1 MEQSG
6 ENLKRVQ
13 DPQIFNLSYLVLAV
27 LILLTIGI
35 TYNFYKSAQTKD
47 SIRFNNQVN
56 RLNSSIE
63 NKINLYVALI
73 KGSRGFIEATPELSR
88 QKFADYIERLDLQNK
103 YTGIQGIGFSKIVK
117 PSERAALIEKM
128 QSEGFPDFKIHP
140 DFERDSYQTVIF
152 LEPLNAVNRAAIGF
166 DMSTEPVRRDAMEQA
181 RNTSNA
187 AASAQVKLTQE
198 TGEIQTGFFIYL
210 PVYAKSEKSEIPDI
224 QEKGNENLVGFVY
237 SPIRSDHFLN
247 EIYQNTPDRDINIK
261 IYDGET
267 NPSNLLAQTEN
278 KNLKKIDFADIG
290 SVDFDNITDEKY
302 QTHNELNVAGR
313 TWIIEYNALPS
324 FMEQSSVS
332 WTPLILLCGFAFS
345 FMLFGM
351 TYWEAAA
358 RAQVEKTAAELLV
371 VQKQREVLLVNER
384 EARLAAEQSNATKDE
399 FIAIVSHE
407 LKTPL
412 NAIAGWARILKNK
425 EIPGNTRELALRK
438 IDKNL
443 RAQASL
449 VEQLLS
455 YSDIISGKTNVQ
467 KEKFDFSE
475 VFDEVYESVKPLANE
490 KNIELSKM
498 NESNDSIIFGDKE
511 KLKIVFH
518 NLLTNAVKFT
528 QNGGRVEAALSRV
541 NEEIQLTVKD
551 NGRGIGGDFLPF
563 VFERYKQADNPN
575 TRDYGGLGLGLTIS
589 KHIVALHQGKITAQS
604 AGKGKGAVFTMSIP
618 VNQGN

>member
-1 MEQSG
+1 M
-6 ENLKRVQ
+6 
-13 DPQIFNLSYLVLAV
+13 
-27 LILLTIGI
+27 ILLTIGV
-35 TYNFYKSAQTKD
+35 TYNFYKSARTKD

-56 RLNSSIE
+56 RFNSSIE
-63 NKINLYVALI
+63 NKISLYVALL

-88 QKFADYIERLDLQNK
+88 QKFAGYIEKLDLQNK

-117 PSERAALIEKM
+117 PAEREALIKKM
-128 QSEGFPDFKIHP
+128 QDEGFPDFNIEP
-140 DFERDSYQTVIF
+140 DFERDSYQSVIF
-152 LEPLNAVNRAAIGF
+152 LEPLDDRNRAAIGF
-166 DMSTEPVRRDAMEQA
+166 DMSTDPVRREAMVQA
-181 RNTSNA
+181 RNTGKA
-187 AASAQVKLTQE
+187 AASAQVTLTQE
-198 TGEIQTGFFIYL
+198 AGGLQSGFLIYL
-210 PVYAKSEKSEIPDI
+210 PVYDANEKSDLAETR
-224 QEKGNENLVGFVY
+224 EKGNENLVGFVY
-237 SPIRSDHFLN
+237 SPFRSDNFLN
-247 EIYQNTPDRDINIK
+247 EIHQNTPDRDINIK
-261 IYDGET
+261 IYDGEAS
-267 NPSNLLAQTEN
+267 PSNLLAQTEN
-278 KNLKKIDFADIG
+278 KNPKKVDLADIG
-290 SVDFDNITDEKY
+290 GVDLDNITDEQY
-302 QTHNELNVAGR
+302 RTQSELNVAGR

-384 EARLAAEQSNATKDE
+384 EARFAAEQSNATKDE

-467 KEKFDFSE
+467 KQEFNFSE
-475 VFDEVYESVKPLANE
+475 VFDDVFESVKPLANE
-490 KNIELSKM
+490 KNIELSKT
-498 NESNDSIIFGDKE
+498 NESNNAIIFGDKE
-511 KLKIVFH
+511 KLKIVVH
-518 NLLTNAVKFT
+518 NILTNAVKFT
-528 QNGGRVEAALSRV
+528 QNGGRVEAHLSRI
-541 NEEIQLTVKD
+541 NEEIQMTVKD
-551 NGRGIGGDFLPF
+551 NGRGIGSEFLPF

-589 KHIVALHQGKITAQS
+589 KHIVNLHQGKITAES
-604 AGKGKGAVFTMSIP
+604 SGKGKGARFTVKIP